1 MFINEKSGDLICYTC
16 NKQLHFRVPRSRN
29 VIAPQRPVS
38 RGKYS
43 NYCSNADS
51 GSSLV
56 AETTRSELSP
66 AGVFSG
72 DFRVTRTTMR
82 VTDGH
87 LLSYLARKHR
97 SYHCTIKRQG
107 QSLHFKHFSRLL
119 NGFCNGRKII
129 PFISISGY
137 LVSELQDLHVR
148 IFPFAN
154 YVTTSLNM

>member
-1 MFINEKSGDLICYTC
+1 M
-16 NKQLHFRVPRSRN
+16 PRSRN
-29 VIAPQRPVS
+29 VIVPQRPVS

-43 NYCSNADS
+43 NYYSNADS

-56 AETTRSELSP
+56 AETTGSESSP

-97 SYHCTIKRQG
+97 SNHCTIKRQG
-107 QSLHFKHFSRLL
+107 QGLHFKHFRRLL
-119 NGFCNGRKII
+119 NGFCNGRKLI
-129 PFISISGY
+129 PFISISEY
-137 LVSELQDLHVR
+137 LVSELQVLHAR
-148 IFPFAN
+148 IFPFAH
-154 YVTTSLNM
+154 YVTASLNM